1 MDIVSD
7 FLDGINILIDTN
19 LKNRSFAEIIDGTII
34 KKNDDNTYKVQINN
48 EYYDMWVYI
57 ARELQPYD
65 LVKIVKQD
73 GSLNNAFIL

>member
-7 FLDGINILIDTN
+7 FLDGINVLIDTN

-34 KKNDDNTYKVQINN
+34 SKNGDGTYKVQVNN
-48 EYYDMWVYI
+48 DYYNMWVYI
-57 ARELQPYD
+57 TRELQPYD